1 MVSNVDKKVMYGSM
15 TLEVSC
21 SESWDGGVGGGVGGT
36 MFCMGMFC
44 PKAQPLYPFVF
55 VLSFIRKGTL
65 FTYLLKNNASL
76 FQTLG
81 VRLMNNTMGEHKL
94 LPLEILTQK

>member
-1 MVSNVDKKVMYGSM
+1 MSGRGQVHRDYFISKYLTFLDIKLFSLIYYV
-15 TLEVSC
+15 TAALP
-21 SESWDGGVGGGVGGT
+21 
-36 MFCMGMFC
+36 FCIC
-44 PKAQPLYPFVF
+44 I
-55 VLSFIRKGTL
+55 SFIQKGTL

-81 VRLMNNTMGEHKL
+81 VRLMNNTMGDHKL